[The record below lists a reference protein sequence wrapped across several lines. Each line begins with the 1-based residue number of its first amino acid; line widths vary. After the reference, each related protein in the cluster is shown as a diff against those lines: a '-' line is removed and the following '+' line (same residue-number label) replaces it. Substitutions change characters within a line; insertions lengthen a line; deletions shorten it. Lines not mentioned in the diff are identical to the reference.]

1 MKDTI
6 EVIELN
12 DGSIIVQ
19 DTDLKQAIYLGHKT
33 NQSCKDSLPCLL
45 KGEGIDGWDSGDHE
59 QEFITDEVY
68 AEQSQNGEDRARHDA
83 AGREPGHR
91 GLEQRYYFVSGE
103 GGT

>member
-19 DTDLKQAIYLGHKT
+19 DTGLKQAVFLGHKT

-68 AEQSQNGEDRARHDA
+68 AEQSQNG
-83 AGREPGHR
+83 
-91 GLEQRYYFVSGE
+91 GLKILSDQDIKEILK
-103 GGT
+103 TTI

>member
-1 MKDTI
+1 MKETI

-19 DTDLKQAIYLGHKT
+19 DTGLKQAIYLGHKT
-33 NQSCKDSLPCLL
+33 NQSCKDSFPCLL

-68 AEQSQNGEDRARHDA
+68 AEQSQNG
-83 AGREPGHR
+83 
-91 GLEQRYYFVSGE
+91 GLKILSDQDIKEILKTELR
-103 GGT
+103 